1 MFFNSYEFIF
11 IFLPLTFIGYS
22 ILCKYASSR
31 TARIWLTL
39 FSLIFYFLLIPE
51 YLPLLLISIGVNYL
65 FGTAIIKSGHNPTRS
80 DPQEHTPKW
89 EIKKIILFFA
99 ILFNLGMLAYYKYFN
114 FAIVNIDTLF
124 GWSIPLQDIIL
135 PLGISFFTFT
145 QSAFLIDAYR
155 GQVEKIDILSYIQFV
170 SFFPHLIA
178 GPIYHHKDIIPQ
190 FEDENSYRFNIRNF
204 NLGLLF
210 FFFGVVKKV
219 IIADELGA
227 IATPIFAAVNAGGI
241 PLLFEAWVGALA
253 YTFQLY
259 FDFSGYCDM
268 AIGLALFFNIRF
280 PINFFSPYKTTSI
293 IDFWRCWHITL
304 SNFLRDYVY
313 IPLGGNRKGELIRLR
328 NLMITM
334 LLGGLWHGAGW
345 TFIIWGGLHGFYLI
359 VNHLWRKTRWKVP
372 QIVGWGITFLAVVVA
387 WVFFR
392 AQTMTDAIVLVK
404 GMGGLNGIAITRFL
418 PFSDF
423 FSQLPMVDIYI
434 SFMPLTAQHVEPAVL
449 AIFVAG
455 GVAFFLPNL
464 MQITKE
470 YSPTLHG
477 KGLEKVTQID
487 LAPWLTKRIQ
497 YHPTLRWGM
506 IMSIVAV
513 AAILLLNKT
522 SEFLYFQF

>member
-11 IFLPLTFIGYS
+11 IFLPITFIGYT
-22 ILCKYASSR
+22 ILCRYANSR
-31 TARIWLTL
+31 AARVWLTF
-39 FSLIFYFLLIPE
+39 FSLIFYSLLIPE
-51 YLPLLLISIGVNYL
+51 YLPLLLISIGANYL
-65 FGTAIIKSGHNPTRS
+65 FGTVIIKSVHHSANTDIREHNF
-80 DPQEHTPKW
+80 W
-89 EIKKIILFFA
+89 ESKKVILFFA
-99 ILFNLGMLAYYKYFN
+99 LLFNLGILAYYKYFN
-114 FAIVNIDTLF
+114 FAIINIDALF

-155 GQVEKIDILSYIQFV
+155 GQVKKIDILAYIQFV

-190 FEDENSYRFNIRNF
+190 FEDENNYKFNIRNF
-204 NLGLLF
+204 NLGLFL
-210 FFFGVVKKV
+210 FFFGVMKKV

-227 IATPIFAAVNAGGI
+227 IATPIFTAVNGGGI
-241 PLLFEAWVGALA
+241 PLFVEAWMGALA

-313 IPLGGNRKGELIRLR
+313 IPLGGNRKGELIRLQ

-345 TFIIWGGLHGFYLI
+345 TFVVWGGLHGFYLV

-372 QIVGWGITFLAVVVA
+372 QFIGWAVTFIAVVVG

-392 AQTMTDAIVLVK
+392 SQTVTDAIILLK
-404 GMGGLNGIAITRFL
+404 GMVGWNGVGITGSV
-418 PFSDF
+418 PFSDYLA
-423 FSQLPMVDIYI
+423 QLSVVTVHITL
-434 SFMPLTAQHVEPAVL
+434 MPLSNQAVEFVL
-449 AIFVAG
+449 FVIASAMCI
-455 GVAFFLPNL
+455 VFFLPNL
-464 MQITKE
+464 VQIAKD
-470 YSPTLHG
+470 YSPTLYER
-477 KGLEKVTQID
+477 GLEKVTQINF
-487 LAPWLTKRIQ
+487 APWITERIR
-497 YHPTLRWGM
+497 YHPTIQWG
-506 IMSIVAV
+506 IIVGVVSLVAV
-513 AAILLLNKT
+513 LFLNKT
-522 SEFLYFQF
+522 SEFLYFSF

>member
-11 IFLPLTFIGYS
+11 LFLPITFIGYT
-22 ILCKYASSR
+22 ILCKYAPSR
-31 TARIWLTL
+31 FARIWLTI

-51 YLPLLLISIGVNYL
+51 YLSLLLVSIGVNYL
-65 FGTAIIKSGHNPTRS
+65 FGTAIIKSVHES
-80 DPQEHTPKW
+80 KEEISKW
-89 EIKKIILFFA
+89 SSQKMLLFSA
-99 ILFNLGMLAYYKYFN
+99 LLFNLALLAYYKYFN
-114 FAIVNIDTLF
+114 FAIINIDALF

-155 GQVEKIDILSYIQFV
+155 GQVEKIDLLSYVHFV

-190 FEDENSYRFNIRNF
+190 FEDAKNYIFNLTNF

-210 FFFGVVKKV
+210 FFFGLFKKV
-219 IIADELGA
+219 IIADELSA
-227 IATPIFAAVNAGGI
+227 IASPIFAAVHAGGV
-241 PLLFEAWVGALA
+241 PLFFEAWVGALA

-280 PINFFSPYKTTSI
+280 PINFFSPYKVTSI

-313 IPLGGNRKGELIRLR
+313 IPLGGNRRGEFIKLR

-345 TFIIWGGLHGFYLI
+345 TFVIWGGLHGFYL
-359 VNHLWRKTRWKVP
+359 VMNHAWRKTPWRVP
-372 QIVGWGITFLAVVVA
+372 PIAGWAVTFFAVVVA

-392 AQTMTDAIVLVK
+392 AQTVADALVVLK
-404 GMGGLNGIAITRFL
+404 GMSGLNGIGITPSI
-418 PFSDF
+418 PFSNYLL
-423 FSQLPMVDIYI
+423 QMP
-434 SFMPLTAQHVEPAVL
+434 SFQSNMTLMPLTHQAVELVLFGIAAVM
-449 AIFVAG
+449 V
-455 GVAFFLPNL
+455 VAFFLPNVV
-464 MQITKE
+464 QITRN
-470 YSPTLHG
+470 YSPVLHE
-477 KGLEKVTQID
+477 KKLETVTQID
-487 LAPWLTKRIQ
+487 LMPWLTERIQ
-497 YHPTLRWGM
+497 YRPTVGWG
-506 IMSIVAV
+506 IIIGIVAV
-513 AAILLLNKT
+513 IAVLCLNKAT
-522 SEFLYFQF
+522 EFLYFQF

>member
-11 IFLPLTFIGYS
+11 LFLPITFIGYS
-22 ILCKYASSR
+22 ILCRYANSYS
-31 TARIWLTL
+31 ARIWLTL
-39 FSLIFYFLLIPE
+39 ISLLFYFLLIPE
-51 YLPLLLISIGVNYL
+51 YLPLILVSIGVNYL
-65 FGTAIIKSGHNPTRS
+65 FGALIIRCVHGIKDEGEK
-80 DPQEHTPKW
+80 QTPKW
-89 EIKKIILFFA
+89 SSKKVILFFA
-99 ILFNLGMLAYYKYFN
+99 LLFNLALLAYYKYFN
-114 FAIVNIDTLF
+114 FAIVNLDALF

-155 GQVEKIDILSYIQFV
+155 GQVKEIDLLSYVQFV

-190 FEDENSYRFNIRNF
+190 FEDAKSYIFNVQNF

-210 FFFGVVKKV
+210 FFFGVFKKV
-219 IIADELGA
+219 IIADEMGA
-227 IATPIFAAVNAGGI
+227 IASPIFAAVHAGGV
-241 PLLFEAWVGALA
+241 PLFVEAWVGALA

-280 PINFFSPYKTTSI
+280 PVNFFSPYKTTSI

-313 IPLGGNRKGELIRLR
+313 IPLGGNRQGELIKLR

-345 TFIIWGGLHGFYLI
+345 TFVVWGGLHGAYLV
-359 VNHLWRKTRWKVP
+359 VNHLWRKTSWRVP
-372 QIVGWGITFLAVVVA
+372 PIAGWAVTFLAVVVA

-392 AQTMTDAIVLVK
+392 AQTLADAIVLLK
-404 GMGGLNGIAITRFL
+404 GMGGLHGVAIMGVL
-418 PFSDF
+418 PFADVL
-423 FSQLPMVDIYI
+423 SQLPMVELYI
-434 SFMPLTAQHVEPAVL
+434 TCMPLTTQPVGSVAL
-449 AIFVAG
+449 CMSMAI

-464 MQITKE
+464 VQITRD
-470 YSPTLHG
+470 YSPTLHM
-477 KGLEKVTQID
+477 KGSEKVTQID
-487 LAPWLTKRIQ
+487 LAPWLTERIR
-497 YHPTLRWGM
+497 YHPT
-506 IMSIVAV
+506 IVWAV
-513 AAILLLNKT
+513 IVGVIGLTALLLLNKT
-522 SEFLYFQF
+522 TEFLYFQF

>member
-11 IFLPLTFIGYS
+11 LFLPLTFIGYS
-22 ILCKYASSR
+22 ILCRYTSSCS
-31 TARIWLTL
+31 ARIWLTL
-39 FSLIFYFLLIPE
+39 SSLIFYFLLIPE
-51 YLPLLLISIGVNYL
+51 YLALLLVSIGVNYL
-65 FGTAIIKSGHNPTRS
+65 FGTAIIRCVHECEEQIS
-80 DPQEHTPKW
+80 KW
-89 EIKKIILFFA
+89 SSKKVILFFA
-99 ILFNLGMLAYYKYFN
+99 LLFNLGLLAYYKYFN
-114 FAIVNIDTLF
+114 FAIINIDALF
-124 GWSIPLQDIIL
+124 GLSIPLQNIIL

-145 QSAFLIDAYR
+145 QSAFLIDAYH
-155 GQVEKIDILSYIQFV
+155 GQVEKIDLLSYVQFV

-190 FEDENSYRFNIRNF
+190 FENAKNYIFNVTNF
-204 NLGLLF
+204 NLGLIF
-210 FFFGVVKKV
+210 FFFGLFKKV

-241 PLLFEAWVGALA
+241 PLFVEAWMGALA

-313 IPLGGNRKGELIRLR
+313 IPLGGNRRGELIRLR

-345 TFIIWGGLHGFYLI
+345 TFVVWGGLHGLYLV
-359 VNHLWRKTRWKVP
+359 VNHLWRKTPWRVP
-372 QIVGWGITFLAVVVA
+372 PITGWAMTFFAVVIA

-392 AQTMTDAIVLVK
+392 AQTMGDAIVMLK
-404 GMGGLNGIAITRFL
+404 GMSGMNGIGITPSIPL
-418 PFSDF
+418 SDYLL
-423 FSQLPMVDIYI
+423 QIPII
-434 SFMPLTAQHVEPAVL
+434 SINTTLMPLTLQAVEFVLL
-449 AIFVAG
+449 AIVVAMA
-455 GVAFFLPNL
+455 VVFLLPNL
-464 MQITKE
+464 IQVTRE
-470 YSPTLHG
+470 YSPALHAQNT
-477 KGLEKVTQID
+477 EKVTQMD
-487 LAPWLTKRIQ
+487 LVPWLTERIW
-497 YHPTLRWGM
+497 YHPAIGWAG
-506 IMSIVAV
+506 IVGVIGLIAV
-513 AAILLLNKT
+513 LLLNKT